1 MSSPKRSDPPRDTD
15 RSSWAVRIARVS
27 GIPIRVHFTFL
38 LFVIWF
44 ALSNVLGAGSLLV
57 ISLLA
62 MFFCIVLHEL
72 GHSLVAQKFGYPV
85 RDITLYPIGG
95 VATIEGSPSPRHELL
110 IALAGP
116 AVNVVIAGILALI
129 LGPMH
134 KLPHW
139 SWPPWSSPENALLL
153 QRSPTAF
160 LFIANL
166 SVVAF
171 NMIPAFPMDGGRV
184 LRAGL
189 GLIIG
194 KGRATQVAAAVGQ
207 LLAILMGIY
216 GAGLLGASPN
226 YGLCIIAL
234 FVYFG
239 AGQERRIEEVSEV
252 AGDVP
257 VRDAMVRDFVTL
269 SFGDTLQHA
278 ADRLLAGTQQDFP
291 VLAGDDIAGVLS
303 RTQLLHGLARHGPGA
318 LIAAEMTRDPVV
330 AGPDDLLESCLFRQ
344 DGVNRAPILVRDGD
358 GRLVGMLT
366 VDNLMEYFTLRRLAE
381 ERENV

>member
-1 MSSPKRSDPPRDTD
+1 M
-15 RSSWAVRIARVS
+15 RIARVS

-153 QRSPTAF
+153 QRSPLAF

-207 LLAILMGIY
+207 LLAVLMGIY

-252 AGDVP
+252 ADDVP

-269 SFGDTLQHA
+269 SVGDTLQHA

-318 LIAAEMTRDPVV
+318 LIAAEMTQDPVV